1 MTKLSSDEMIA
12 KYGMNNAPDPNNLH
26 VMAMDDGPRVV
37 AELFNWRPGADVN
50 ELFDA
55 ARCPELYTIATKAH
69 RELRAAMA
77 EGAVEYVDAS
87 DDPYDADDVDD
98 AAMLVHFVG
107 SPGVIV
113 VRPDAVD
120 MFSAMY
126 KATWQVTARRTAQA
140 RCAVRLRR
148 FVTWPAL
155 TGGHW
160 SSGRI
165 WAASSC

>member
-69 RELRAAMA
+69 RE
-77 EGAVEYVDAS
+77 
-87 DDPYDADDVDD
+87 
-98 AAMLVHFVG
+98 FVWDG
-107 SPGVIV
+107 GWRGGVRGCER
-113 VRPDAVD
+113 RPE
-120 MFSAMY
+120 
-126 KATWQVTARRTAQA
+126 RR
-140 RCAVRLRR
+140 
-148 FVTWPAL
+148 
-155 TGGHW
+155 
-160 SSGRI
+160 
-165 WAASSC
+165 